1 MARLIDRK
9 DKEQA
14 QVKTQADTSRKVNTK
29 SNSEKK
35 VNAKDRKN
43 IKVNPDDMLLIDTIA
58 NNFFETKL
66 KHYELVNLLLEN
78 WVDTKLEPRQQKI
91 LKDLFKNR

>member
-14 QVKTQADTSRKVNTK
+14 KVKTQADTSRKVNTK

-35 VNAKDRKN
+35 LMQK
-43 IKVNPDDMLLIDTIA
+43 TG
-58 NNFFETKL
+58 
-66 KHYELVNLLLEN
+66 
-78 WVDTKLEPRQQKI
+78 KI
-91 LKDLFKNR
+91 LRLTLTICY

>member
-43 IKVNPDDMLLIDTIA
+43 IK
-58 NNFFETKL
+58 
-66 KHYELVNLLLEN
+66 
-78 WVDTKLEPRQQKI
+78 
-91 LKDLFKNR
+91 